1 MRDIYLFIIL
11 NLHVDMYRGDGRVQ
25 LRLRRRKRFPLSR
38 DPYRCSRSEQRASLS
53 SFARSDCATLR
64 NLTEIFRTF
73 SLSPALTRVSA
84 FFRRQPNEREDTRRS
99 AVRAVIRVIRS
110 RPSDQRAVNAPLF
123 RARVHRRQCWRSGG
137 DALIPPLCRK
147 FLIYPSSRFALRLR
161 AARD

>member
-1 MRDIYLFIIL
+1 MEGFSFDYDDGSVSLFQEIPIAVL
-11 NLHVDMYRGDGRVQ
+11 VRNAH
-25 LRLRRRKRFPLSR
+25 
-38 DPYRCSRSEQRASLS
+38 LS
-53 SFARSDCATLR
+53 SFGLRDSLR
-64 NLTEIFRTF
+64 NLTEIFGTF